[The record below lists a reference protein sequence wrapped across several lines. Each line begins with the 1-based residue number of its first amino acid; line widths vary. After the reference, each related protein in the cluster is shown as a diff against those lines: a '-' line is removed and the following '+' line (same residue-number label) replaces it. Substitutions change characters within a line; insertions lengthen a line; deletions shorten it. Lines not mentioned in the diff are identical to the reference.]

1 MVSDKPSW
9 QKGWELE
16 YGSLQP
22 DGRRYLTEQEIVWN
36 EELIE
41 EEAATAG
48 PRGSA
53 SAATASL
60 GCVVAA
66 EASDLL
72 SFWSVVRDTGKFRGK
87 H

>member
-1 MVSDKPSW
+1 MVFDKPSW

-16 YGSLQP
+16 YDSLQP
-22 DGRRYLTEQEIVWN
+22 DARRYLTEQEIVWN

-60 GCVVAA
+60 GCVVA
-66 EASDLL
+66 ELFLRRPLL
-72 SFWSVVRDTGKFRGK
+72 QSETLQIF
-87 H
+87 